1 MDDYQEGL
9 MRIAAYYSKDNSRK
23 QSFASDF
30 VAGERGPI
38 IYVYPKNMD
47 AQRLTLP
54 NAYSVTYEAIDDRET
69 WLHINALIGDSTVL
83 IMENPSRYP
92 KATTPKSRT
101 LRRLSMQVQT
111 KAIVDIVPF
120 TEDIQY
126 LYTPLSFLSRSILG
140 YAHYY
145 AFRENYQEMD
155 EAGIIRSAHDYDVLA
170 GKMKG
175 VCQCDYNGFML
186 RNRTV
191 VDCPITAD
199 EQAQYDA
206 RREELFGVEKSPQ
219 RIVTRLADTAHA
231 FQSRTDRLLDVL
243 AECAGQTLV
252 LCNLASYA
260 KRAQAAAKSAG
271 FRNVMTTSYQVAM
284 REELASFDNVVYL
297 ESPIVNSYYLLD
309 VEAALPTHCNVYHF
323 LGDAKVDKY
332 LFSEIDRELRQIHG
346 LTKELYRVRL

>member
-1 MDDYQEGL
+1 MKL
-9 MRIAAYYSKDNSRK
+9 AALYSKDSSRK
-23 QSFASDF
+23 QSFVSNFA
-30 VAGERGPI
+30 AGERGPI
-38 IYVYPKNMD
+38 LYVYPKNMEG
-47 AQRLTLP
+47 QRLVLP
-54 NAYSVTYEAIDDRET
+54 NAYSVTYEDIDKRET

-155 EAGIIRSAHDYDVLA
+155 ESGTIRSAHDYDVLA
-170 GKMKG
+170 DKMKG
-175 VCQCDYNGFML
+175 VCQCDYDGFML
-186 RNRTV
+186 RNRVV

-206 RREELFGVEKSPQ
+206 RREELFSVEKSPQ
-219 RIVTRLADTAHA
+219 RIITRLADTAHA

-260 KRAQAAAKSAG
+260 KRARVAAKTAG
-271 FRNVMTTSYQVAM
+271 LHNVTATSYQVAM
-284 REELASFDNVVYL
+284 REDIGNFDNVVYL

-309 VEAALPTHCNVYHF
+309 VEAALPAHCHVYHF

-332 LFSEIDRELRQIHG
+332 LYGEIDRELRQIHG
-346 LTKELYRVRL
+346 LTKELYRVGL

>member
-1 MDDYQEGL
+1 
-9 MRIAAYYSKDNSRK
+9 MRIAAYYSKDSRRK
-23 QSFASDF
+23 RTFVNDF
-30 VAGERGPI
+30 VSGERGPI
-38 IYVYPKNMD
+38 LYVYPKNMEG
-47 AQRLTLP
+47 QRFTLP
-54 NAYSVTYEAIDDRET
+54 NAYAVTYEDIDKRDE
-69 WLHINALIGDSTVL
+69 WLHINSLIGGSTVL

-155 EAGIIRSAHDYDVLA
+155 DSGVIRSAHDYDVLA
-170 GKMKG
+170 SKMQSA
-175 VCQCDYNGFML
+175 CRIDYDGFML

-191 VDCPITAD
+191 VDCPITDD

-206 RREELFGVEKSPQ
+206 RREELFSVEKSPQ
-219 RIVTRLADTAHA
+219 RIITRLADTAHA
-231 FQSRTDRLLDVL
+231 FQSRTDRLLDAL
-243 AECAGQTLV
+243 AECHGQTLV
-252 LCNLASYA
+252 LCNLAGYA
-260 KRAQAAAKSAG
+260 KRAQSAAKAAG
-271 FRNVMTTSYQVAM
+271 FRNVVATSYQVAM
-284 REELASFDNVVYL
+284 RETVAGFDNVIYL

-309 VEAALPTHCNVYHF
+309 VEATLPAHCTVYHF
-323 LGDAKVDKY
+323 LGSAKVDKY
-332 LFSEIDRELRQIHG
+332 LYGEIDRELRQIHG
-346 LTKELYRVRL
+346 LTKELYRVARL